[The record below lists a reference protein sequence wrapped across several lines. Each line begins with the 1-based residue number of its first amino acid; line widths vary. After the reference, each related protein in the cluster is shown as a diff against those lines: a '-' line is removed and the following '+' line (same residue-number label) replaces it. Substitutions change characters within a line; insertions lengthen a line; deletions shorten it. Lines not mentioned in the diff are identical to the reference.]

1 MGISGVNP
9 GLIYL
14 FAPPFL
20 RATGAGSIMGAPTRK
35 QHEPLLCSLG
45 GSEGFVSEGHTSCGT
60 SVLRENI
67 DLGHGLG
74 TYHGCAFMMEVHVG
88 QAIRTWMKQTQLE
101 EIFFLF
107 TSECTNS
114 NCSWVGK
121 GFLGPY
127 RILGRYK
134 KEPL

>member
-88 QAIRTWMKQTQLE
+88 QAIRTWMK
-101 EIFFLF
+101 
-107 TSECTNS
+107 
-114 NCSWVGK
+114 
-121 GFLGPY
+121 
-127 RILGRYK
+127 
-134 KEPL
+134 